1 MNPGATDEREPAGL
15 FAPVLN
21 PSAAHDSAS
30 NAASLEQFST
40 RVLIKSEVIVE
51 TERRDPSLAHGST
64 LDIGG
69 AEALGKLR
77 YIERSRL
84 MTARL

>member
-1 MNPGATDEREPAGL
+1 MEPAATDRSELDGL
-15 FAPVLN
+15 FASLLN

-30 NAASLEQFST
+30 NAASLDQFSS

-51 TERRDPSLAHGST
+51 TERRDPALAHGST

-69 AEALGKLR
+69 AEVLGKLR
-77 YIERSRL
+77 YVERSRL